1 MNQVVSDITGNLE
14 SNLKELDNFAEEIKD
29 QADQRS
35 IDEKEVRR
43 KMAEAKERVLC
54 LIDRFFKDL
63 EKEVEKSILE
73 FNVSM
78 SDNYRELESQIKNMR
93 GEIHSKLDN
102 MGSDKVLKTVISYF
116 SKQESEKIDNNLE
129 VMRETLHLCSNK
141 RATLVI

>member
-1 MNQVVSDITGNLE
+1 MNQVVNDITGSLE

-29 QADQRS
+29 QAEQRS

-63 EKEVEKSILE
+63 DKEVEKSILE

-78 SDNYRELESQIKNMR
+78 SDNYREL
-93 GEIHSKLDN
+93 
-102 MGSDKVLKTVISYF
+102 
-116 SKQESEKIDNNLE
+116 
-129 VMRETLHLCSNK
+129 
-141 RATLVI
+141 